1 MTMKLWHPNMDTLS
15 TRRVLHDLT
24 IIRMRFHS
32 HPLYRRW
39 SHSAYDSR
47 LAYWAEEIPD
57 QVSRILPTFFFVS
70 PFLAMLVGILF
81 GLDTLETVF
90 EIVSIIFLILML
102 IVAAMGPVLAA
113 GIAAGALAHERVAG
127 RWDILMLI
135 PNDRMSVVLMRISTM
150 LFPYRPLVAT
160 LDILQTLSAILLVM
174 VLNTQ
179 SLRGD
184 ASTLGACF
192 LFFVPSLFLLTW
204 ERRQDYAFSV
214 VMGSYSGIVQ
224 QPDKALGWALGGSV
238 LMLGIRGLVGM
249 LAVGLSPT
257 TNGLSAAL
265 PAFVA
270 GPGVLPML
278 GVHLDVTLVL
288 LVLYYGAR
296 EIAITLLWR
305 KSVERVEDIV
315 G

>member
-1 MTMKLWHPNMDTLS
+1 M
-15 TRRVLHDLT
+15 
-24 IIRMRFHS
+24 
-32 HPLYRRW
+32 
-39 SHSAYDSR
+39 
-47 LAYWAEEIPD
+47 AYWAEEIPD

-90 EIVSIIFLILML
+90 EIVGIIFLILML
-102 IVAAMGPVLAA
+102 LVASMGPVLGAGMAA
-113 GIAAGALAHERVAG
+113 AALAYEREAG

-135 PNDRMSVVLMRISTM
+135 PNDRISVVLMRISTM

-179 SLRGD
+179 TLHED

-214 VMGSYSGIVQ
+214 VLGSYSGIA
-224 QPDKALGWALGGSV
+224 QPPERALGWALGGSAM
-238 LMLGIRGLVGM
+238 MLGIRGLVGM

-257 TNGLSAAL
+257 SNGLNAAL

-278 GVHLDVTLVL
+278 GVQLDVTIVL
-288 LVLYYGAR
+288 LILYYGAR
-296 EIAITLLWR
+296 EIAITMLWR
-305 KSVERVEDIV
+305 KSIERVEDIV